1 MRGGCLRE
9 LNLDGCSGLGD
20 AAVRMV
26 CRACPGLAELSL
38 LGCPAVR
45 HGMAWHC
52 ISPSLS
58 YFFRAVAWVVVLCGL
73 TLLCF
78 CSTEYVWYTFWLT
91 VLSVAGLGVVSL
103 PLGAFFFFPLFFRG
117 NGVAPPPAR
126 AGCVPL
132 YMYVRDFPFSPVL
145 LLVCRRTFVYVLPK
159 TKTKQKQNKTNANTH
174 THTHTPFFLVRIDMR
189 AFSQIRFY
197 V

>member
-52 ISPSLS
+52 ISSSLS

-78 CSTEYVWYTFWLT
+78 CSTEYVH
-91 VLSVAGLGVVSL
+91 VLALRCCLWQALGSCRFRSVR
-103 PLGAFFFFPLFFRG
+103 FFFSPCFFEG
-117 NGVAPPPAR
+117 MASHPPP
-126 AGCVPL
+126 L
-132 YMYVRDFPFSPVL
+132 VL
-145 LLVCRRTFVYVLPK
+145 AVCRSICMCEIFRSPLCCC
-159 TKTKQKQNKTNANTH
+159 
-174 THTHTPFFLVRIDMR
+174 
-189 AFSQIRFY
+189 
-197 V
+197 